1 MRTNKKKRL
10 RPQTKSG
17 HVKFRPTAVA
27 DCSLIAEYGE
37 RDGDLQGALDSPPGG
52 RVEPRIG
59 FMGRGDPAYAVC
71 FLYQISPDVWL
82 LSGSEVTCPFRKN
95 AEEQNNQGA
104 TFFFPLLLLL
114 FVNAKRRARRL
125 FTKSVSA
132 RVKHFQVRIEQS
144 STLSSSK

>member
-1 MRTNKKKRL
+1 M
-10 RPQTKSG
+10 
-17 HVKFRPTAVA
+17 
-27 DCSLIAEYGE
+27 
-37 RDGDLQGALDSPPGG
+37 
-52 RVEPRIG
+52 EPRIG
-59 FMGRGDPAYAVC
+59 FMGRGDLAYAVC
-71 FLYQISPDVWL
+71 FLSQISPDVWL

-114 FVNAKRRARRL
+114 FVNAKRRVRHTRRL

-144 STLSSSK
+144 STLFF

>member
-17 HVKFRPTAVA
+17 HVKFWPTAVA
-27 DCSLIAEYGE
+27 DCSPIAEYGE

-52 RVEPRIG
+52 RVEPWIG

-71 FLYQISPDVWL
+71 FLSQISPDVWL

-104 TFFFPLLLLL
+104 TFFCP
-114 FVNAKRRARRL
+114 
-125 FTKSVSA
+125 
-132 RVKHFQVRIEQS
+132 S
-144 STLSSSK
+144 STSSFRQCQKARASHPPLVHEVGLRSCEALPGSS